1 MSEIILGDIKLKQR
15 RNLQNMIRLL
25 VLKIK
30 KSGFI
35 KFLFVGIIN
44 TIFGYSVFAML
55 IILRLDYRYALLMAT
70 IFGVMFNF
78 KTIGILVFKTKNNE
92 LIFRF
97 IGVYCVIYILN
108 IELIKIIN
116 SFGINILMSQALL
129 LLPLAVT
136 SYILNKRFV
145 FNGNNK

>member
-30 KSGFI
+30 KSRFI

-97 IGVYCVIYILN
+97 IGVYCVIYI
-108 IELIKIIN
+108 
-116 SFGINILMSQALL
+116 
-129 LLPLAVT
+129 
-136 SYILNKRFV
+136 
-145 FNGNNK
+145 

>member
-1 MSEIILGDIKLKQR
+1 
-15 RNLQNMIRLL
+15 MIRSLIS
-25 VLKIK
+25 KIK
-30 KSGFI
+30 KSRFV

-55 IILRLDYRYALLMAT
+55 IILRLDYHYALLIAT
-70 IFGVMFNF
+70 IFGVIFNF
-78 KTIGILVFKTKNNE
+78 KTIGALVFKTKNNE

-108 IELIKIIN
+108 VELIKIIN
-116 SFGINILMSQALL
+116 SFGINILISQAMLV
-129 LLPLAVT
+129 LPFAVI
-136 SYILNKRFV
+136 SYVLNKKFV